1 MQRNSLYTVPNPRS
15 SAGALGKREMG
26 ALPLRQQGKT
36 TQLRGVPMA
45 RQVKHDARGMGKR
58 VTRSDAAEQASE
70 NPRTTR
76 STKSQGAGGSKKNT
90 QPAKRKASEAV
101 AKKKTQEM
109 TKEKRTEVRKN
120 VSKMM
125 DEENKSSTDEELPKA
140 KKKKRAVMEDEEV
153 EDDEQDKAGEGTP
166 EDVEMDDHTTQQR
179 KAARP
184 KPKPAYGKF
193 ARPKTSLDP
202 AEEDFVGILVRG
214 RREARGDTGSSS
226 KRSELKS
233 AIPKSAK
240 SAGGKSPHG
249 TAKSAGGKSP
259 HGTAKPK
266 ALSASGKDKGKG
278 RATDKDDAVSSE
290 HELEEDGVSDG
301 EGKNESEVDE
311 DEIDEDEVEDEDEGE
326 SGDEAEA
333 DDVESQ
339 ESEDEGDVILVS
351 ETKAKPKPAL
361 TNSTGGERDSR
372 SRAKV
377 TDLPVKVR
385 TLVSAAQNCLRLR
398 IALNSAWTKEA
409 SVASIRLPKRDVLIS
424 DSVRNA
430 YDRRGT
436 GEHAADIKAAFRLL
450 EGPKKDKKKAGRGA
464 SSDDDEDPERA
475 VLRANTYAVVWTCAS
490 QTRNELK
497 RKAKQVIEQTFKLGG
512 LSVAQRT
519 EVVVWLLETHPT
531 VVNDV
536 TGTRNGTRNIA
547 NFVFGGVEYHFDRK
561 KNLDRERTRVEPTE
575 PFRNEC
581 IPELVYQ
588 YYGLAGRG
596 DANINAALDEF
607 SKVPFNLIA
616 LACNAIEAALME
628 VVAHNQSIF
637 FSSKLFAGKWDGTMA
652 ILETLEERAG
662 EYLKETQ
669 ELIWKHISNR
679 LNAGPNAVNAVEV
692 TMVSD
697 EEPRSFIPMLQLRA
711 SKPQSSGNEPAGMSK
726 AATKPSSSTAKKGSQ
741 PTTTSTAGRPS
752 SSSKSA
758 KTQDSSQA
766 AKNPPSPSR
775 KTRGAGASTSMSR
788 RKHRRRD
795 SDGSDG
801 GEVGGQGETED
812 EGGVGVTGEGGEGAQ
827 AEIDELHGSGED
839 PASGT
844 STNGGA

>member
-372 SRAKV
+372 SRAK
-377 TDLPVKVR
+377 
-385 TLVSAAQNCLRLR
+385 AAQNCLRLR

-531 VVNDV
+531 SITS
-536 TGTRNGTRNIA
+536 TG
-547 NFVFGGVEYHFDRK
+547 RK
-561 KNLDRERTRVEPTE
+561 TWIERVEPTE

-637 FSSKLFAGKWDGTMA
+637 FSSKLFVGKWDGTMA

-812 EGGVGVTGEGGEGAQ
+812 EGGIGVTGEGGEGAQ